1 MLYAPVMN
9 RPGLRERKRERTR
22 EAIADTAIGLFL
34 AHGFDSVT
42 VARIAAEAE
51 VSKPTLFR
59 YFPTKEDLLVHRFAD
74 HQGEAARVVRTRGTG
89 EAPLDALHRHHR
101 ERLAQR
107 DPVTGLCDDAE
118 VLAFHKLVFGTP
130 TVAARLAEFIAA
142 DVDDL
147 AAALRDSVG
156 ATTTDLR
163 PRLIAAQ
170 VIAVHHVLARATWAE
185 LVDGRTADEAHPHA
199 VADADAAYATLQRG
213 ASSLGF

>member
-1 MLYAPVMN
+1 MG
-9 RPGLRERKRERTR
+9 RQGLRERKRERMR

-34 AHGFDSVT
+34 ARGFDGVT
-42 VARIAAEAE
+42 VAEIAAEAD

-74 HQGEAARVVRTRGTG
+74 HQGEAARVVRSRGAG
-89 EAPLDALHRHHR
+89 EAPLDALHRHYR

-118 VLAFHKLVFGTP
+118 VLAFHKLVFSTP

-147 AAALRDSVG
+147 AAALRDSVA

-170 VIAVHHVLARATWAE
+170 VIAVHQVLARAAWAQ
-185 LVDGRTADEAHPHA
+185 LVDGRTADEVHPDA